1 MRCATIARVNKT
13 RRFSRRSKAAVFPV
27 VVLQSTGSRGKQE
40 LLRALVTGCCILLV
54 QNNYQDAHWLG
65 PHMTTF
71 FFLHIGKDK
80 AVLIFT
86 PEQ

>member
-27 VVLQSTGSRGKQE
+27 VALPSTGSRGRQE

-71 FFLHIGKDK
+71 FFYILAKTK
-80 AVLIFT
+80 LF
-86 PEQ
+86 